1 MKSAY
6 WNTVFG
12 LVFAG
17 LVLSGMAYL
26 MERGLLVRSLPLGDF
41 ALIALA
47 TFRLI
52 RLVSYDVMTAFL
64 REPLRYAPQGTFLGT
79 LSSLL
84 NCPWCTGIWLSALVV
99 FAYFAS
105 PLSWFPILILAIA
118 GVASLLQLLSNLV
131 GWHAEGEKHV
141 VEEVEG
147 KTPTRC
153 T

>member
-17 LVLSGMAYL
+17 LVLSGMGYL
-26 MERGLLVRSLPLGDF
+26 SARNLLPTSLPLGDF

-52 RLVSYDVMTAFL
+52 RLVSYDVMTSFL
-64 REPLRYAPQGTFLGT
+64 REPLRYFPQGTFLGT
-79 LSSLL
+79 LSSLV
-84 NCPWCTGIWLSALVV
+84 NCPWCTGVWLSALVV
-99 FAYFAS
+99 FAYFAT
-105 PLSWFPILILAIA
+105 PLSWYVILILAVA

-131 GWHAEGEKHV
+131 GWYAEGEKK
-141 VEEVEG
+141 EVTEG
-147 KTPTRC
+147 ESVTKC
-153 T
+153 E